1 MAVRIRLQ
9 RRGKKKQP
17 VYRIVVQD
25 SRVARDGNV
34 IDVLGIYNPVKKPTI
49 IEIKQEEATA
59 WLKKGALPTQ
69 TVEKL
74 FIIQG
79 ILPKKEIKKKVA
91 KPATVKTTEEA

>member
-49 IEIKQEEATA
+49 IEIKQEEALA

-69 TVEKL
+69 TVERL
-74 FIIQG
+74 FVKQG
-79 ILPKKEIKKKVA
+79 ILAKKETKEKVA
-91 KPATVKTTEEA
+91 KPAIKKTEEA